1 MESINNNIL
10 VDYNIIV
17 DTDVG
22 LYYLLQSKYNNPE
35 YIKTEM
41 LTLDKPGAVIK
52 LMWEREDLNPLKM
65 FLKDDYIDN
74 ADKLY
79 NELLNTEGE
88 FIDLNS
94 NLYKTF
100 NMFLTFSNTNLID
113 ISVFCKNEQQENT
126 IKQLFRN
133 SNKLNIIKYEKLE
146 DIDIS
151 RYDSIY
157 IKNFRDILKFK
168 NLYKK
173 NIYIPTYQF
182 NLESNFKSDI
192 YNSVIKNRM
201 PIMDICIVIGKMN
214 KIELINMY

>member
-100 NMFLTFSNTNLID
+100 NMFFTFLNTNLID
-113 ISVFCKNEQQENT
+113 ISIFCKNEQQENT

-157 IKNFRDILKFK
+157 IKNFKDILKFK

>member
-10 VDYNIIV
+10 VDYNMIV

-41 LTLDKPGAVIK
+41 LTLDKHGAVIK

-74 ADKLY
+74 ADRLY
-79 NELLNTEGE
+79 NELLNTEEE

-100 NMFLTFSNTNLID
+100 NMFFTFLNTNLID
-113 ISVFCKNEQQENT
+113 ISIFCKSEQQENT
-126 IKQLFRN
+126 IKQRGN
-133 SNKLNIIKYEKLE
+133 TNEHWI
-146 DIDIS
+146 
-151 RYDSIY
+151 
-157 IKNFRDILKFK
+157 
-168 NLYKK
+168 
-173 NIYIPTYQF
+173 
-182 NLESNFKSDI
+182 
-192 YNSVIKNRM
+192 NRT
-201 PIMDICIVIGKMN
+201 
-214 KIELINMY
+214 